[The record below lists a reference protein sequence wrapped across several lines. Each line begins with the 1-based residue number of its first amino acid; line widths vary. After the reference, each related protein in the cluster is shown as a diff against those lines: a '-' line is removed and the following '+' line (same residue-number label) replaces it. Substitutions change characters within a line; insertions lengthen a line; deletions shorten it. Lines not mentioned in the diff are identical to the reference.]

1 MVKALRFNASRYV
14 TRLTWILRVHMGRE
28 LMYEYRTFLDNI
40 RSMDKVLQSLKHA
53 PSWSIEGK
61 VNFIN

>member
-1 MVKALRFNASRYV
+1 MKDYP
-14 TRLTWILRVHMGRE
+14 I
-28 LMYEYRTFLDNI
+28 FLDNI

-61 VNFIN
+61 VNSILQIQGTYPEIDVLSNSDDKNLFLKAEFS